1 MTTRSTFGTVL
12 RNVRQFVLGPW
23 TYHVGALWSF
33 ISILVI
39 GVEWRL
45 VGPLPILSVDGSLS
59 ARIATIL
66 VSGLVGPGF
75 VLVPLL
81 IYKRFRRR
89 WANSPVGSF
98 EYLFTLAVACIIGA
112 AIMDFALRF
121 EPIARE
127 ILNEPQIGDTAIRV
141 FVLLLLMNG
150 VIGTLFA
157 RIQRESTTAKDALQ
171 TVVTQRRLLLESEE
185 RVRGQVAAY
194 LHDRVQTDIVS
205 IALRIR
211 ATIGQSPDTMNSEL
225 TAVISDLERL
235 RSQEVRKAS
244 RQLSPNFANVSFD
257 SALRDLS
264 ESYRPAMEVS
274 IDVHGSVSLR
284 IEQYDD
290 NSRGTGI
297 YRICEQGLL
306 NAAVHGHATECSI
319 QVMLT
324 ARDELVLHL
333 TDNGIGIQGETVQQG
348 MGLSVISAWVET
360 LGGHWS
366 LDRGDSGMTLTATVP
381 ALPGI
386 DLPVVRRG

>member
-1 MTTRSTFGTVL
+1 MTTRSTFGTAL

-33 ISILVI
+33 MTILVI

-45 VGPLPILSVDGSLS
+45 VGPQPILSVDGSLS
-59 ARIATIL
+59 ERIATIL

-121 EPIARE
+121 ESIARE
-127 ILNEPQIGDTAIRV
+127 ILNEPSIGDTAIRA
-141 FVLLLLMNG
+141 FALLLPLNA
-150 VIGTLFA
+150 VIGTFFA

-185 RVRGQVAAY
+185 RVRGQVAAF
-194 LHDRVQTDIVS
+194 LHDRVQTDLVS
-205 IALRIR
+205 IALRVR

-225 TAVISDLERL
+225 TAVISDLERV

-244 RQLSPNFANVSFD
+244 RQLSPNLATVSFD

-264 ESYRPAMEVS
+264 ESYRPALDVTINISDAVS
-274 IDVHGSVSLR
+274 RR
-284 IEQYDD
+284 IAECSDD
-290 NSRGTGI
+290 TRATGL

-306 NAAVHGHATECSI
+306 NAAIHGLATECTI
-319 QVMLT
+319 QVILT
-324 ARDELVLHL
+324 PRDELVLQL
-333 TDNGIGIQGETVQQG
+333 SDNGIGVQGETLQPG
-348 MGLSVISAWVET
+348 MGMTVISAWVES
-360 LGGHWS
+360 LGGQWS
-366 LDRGDSGMTLTATVP
+366 LEPSPSGMILTASFP
-381 ALPGI
+381 CA
-386 DLPVVRRG
+386 